1 MRGKL
6 IAIEGLDCA
15 GKTSVILPYIQS
27 QVDPEHNKF
36 VADMKTGNI
45 SKKIRE
51 IFMDPDCVTEKTDW
65 RTIAYLASAARSDM
79 VVQEITPALN
89 AGINVYTDRYVDT
102 SFVYNK
108 KSDTVPVDTIL
119 NLSIHLEYPTHIIFA
134 YCSFEEMVK
143 RKQERDDND
152 QWDIISED
160 AYNEKLARYKEQIY
174 SRGGTKVFELNTTY
188 GTVKDVQDK
197 IDKILFQ
204 I

>member
-6 IAIEGLDCA
+6 IAVEGLDA
-15 GKTSVILPYIQS
+15 SGKTSVILPYIQS

-51 IFMDPDCVTEKTDW
+51 IFMDPECVTEKTDW

-79 VVQEITPALN
+79 VIQEITPTLN
-89 AGINVYTDRYVDT
+89 AGINVYTDRYIDT

-119 NLSIHLEYPTHIIFA
+119 NLSVHLEYPTHIIFA

-188 GTVKDVQDK
+188 GTLKDVQDK

>member
-6 IAIEGLDCA
+6 IAVEGLDA
-15 GKTSVILPYIQS
+15 SGKTSVILPYIQS

-51 IFMDPDCVTEKTDW
+51 IFMDPECVTEKTDW

-119 NLSIHLEYPTHIIFA
+119 NLSVHLEYPTHIIFA